1 MIRDVEI
8 RERARR
14 LGVDIEL
21 IRKDHVLNHVLAA
34 VAELAGDIVFRGGTA
49 LARVYWPDF
58 RISEDLDF
66 LVEGKLSQAT
76 ELTEQAARLAAERT
90 GVDLMVEVT
99 RPDSDMVRALVGWG
113 EVQLAVD
120 LNRAEQPALPTGRR
134 ELDLPYS
141 DLSLEARA
149 IRVVALEE
157 ILANKWYMLDDR
169 KEPRDLYDLWSG
181 ICVREV
187 PLNSVAKAFRAKY
200 RADPTLW
207 RIDRARKLEA
217 VWEQRLAHQVSDLP
231 PFGDVFRELC
241 TKIQAWEEDAA
252 GRRSG

>member
-8 RERARR
+8 RDRARR

-21 IRKDHVLNHVLAA
+21 IRKDYVLNHVLAA
-34 VAELAGDIVFRGGTA
+34 VAESAGDIVFRGGTA

-66 LVEGKLSQAT
+66 LVEGTLAQAT
-76 ELTEQAARLAAERT
+76 EVVEQAARVAAERT
-90 GVDLMVEVT
+90 GVDLTVEPT
-99 RPDSDMVRALVGWG
+99 RPDSDMVRASVGWG

-120 LNRAEQPALPTGRR
+120 LNRAEGPALPVERR

-141 DLSLEARA
+141 DLDSPVRE
-149 IRVVALEE
+149 ISVVALEE
-157 ILANKWYMLDDR
+157 ILANKWYMLDGR

-187 PLNSVAKAFRAKY
+187 SLESVAEGFKAKY
-200 RADPTLW
+200 RAKPSLW
-207 RIDRARKLEA
+207 RIDRARKLDVAWDE
-217 VWEQRLAHQVSDLP
+217 RLAHQVNDLP
-231 PFGDVFRELC
+231 PFREVFGQVYARVQ
-241 TKIQAWEEDAA
+241 TWEEE
-252 GRRSG
+252 G

>member
-21 IRKDHVLNHVLAA
+21 IRKDYILNHVLAA
-34 VAELAGDIVFRGGTA
+34 VAESANDLVFRGGTA

-66 LVEGKLSQAT
+66 LVEGKLAQAT
-76 ELTEQAARLAAERT
+76 EVVDQAARAAAERT
-90 GVDLMVEVT
+90 GADLVVELT
-99 RPDSDMVRALVGWG
+99 RPDSDMVRALVGWE

-120 LNRAEQPALPTGRR
+120 LNRAESPALPAEPR
-134 ELDLPYS
+134 ELNLPYS
-141 DLSLEARA
+141 DLSSVRA

-169 KEPRDLYDLWSG
+169 KEPRDLFDLWSG

-187 PLNSVAKAFRAKY
+187 SLDSVSEGFRAKY
-200 RADPTLW
+200 RAKPSLW
-207 RIDRARKLEA
+207 RIERARKLEA
-217 VWEQRLAHQVSDLP
+217 AWEDRLAHQVNALP
-231 PFGDVFRELC
+231 PFRNVFGEVHARV
-241 TKIQAWEEDAA
+241 QAWEEA
-252 GRRSG
+252 G

>member
-8 RERARR
+8 RDRARR

-34 VAELAGDIVFRGGTA
+34 LAESANDIVFRGGTA

-66 LVEGKLSQAT
+66 LVEGSLAQAT
-76 ELTEQAARLAAERT
+76 EVVEQAARAAAERT
-90 GVDLMVEVT
+90 GVDLAVEVT

-120 LNRAEQPALPTGRR
+120 LNRAERPALPVDRR

-141 DLSLEARA
+141 DLSSEGRG
-149 IRVVALEE
+149 IPVVALEE

-181 ICVREV
+181 ICVRAV
-187 PLNSVAKAFRAKY
+187 PLNSVANAFSAKY
-200 RADPTLW
+200 RAKPTLW
-207 RIDRARKLEA
+207 RIERARKLEVA
-217 VWEQRLAHQVSDLP
+217 WGERLAHQVNDLP
-231 PFGDVFRELC
+231 PFQEVFSEVYAEV
-241 TKIQAWEEDAA
+241 QAWERT
-252 GRRSG
+252 G

>member
-8 RERARR
+8 RDRARQ

-34 VAELAGDIVFRGGTA
+34 VAEIPSDIVFRGGTA

-66 LVEGKLSQAT
+66 LVEGKLAQAT
-76 ELTEQAARLAAERT
+76 ELVEQAVGAAAERT
-90 GVDLMVEVT
+90 GLDLLVEFS
-99 RPDSDMVRALVGWG
+99 RPDSDMLRAWVDWG
-113 EVQLAVD
+113 EARLAVD
-120 LNRAEQPALPTGRR
+120 LNRAERPALPIDRR
-134 ELDLPYS
+134 DLHLPYS
-141 DLSLEARA
+141 DLSPDVRG

-181 ICVREV
+181 ICVRDV
-187 PLNSVAKAFRAKY
+187 PLDAVSDAFWAKCRAK
-200 RADPTLW
+200 PSLW
-207 RIDRARKLEA
+207 RIERARKLEA
-217 VWEQRLAHQVSDLP
+217 AWEQRLAHQVNDLP
-231 PFGDVFRELC
+231 PFPEVFGEVHSRV
-241 TKIQAWEEDAA
+241 QAWEE
-252 GRRSG
+252 GG

>member
-8 RERARR
+8 RDRARR

-21 IRKDHVLNHVLAA
+21 IRKDYVLNHVLAA
-34 VAELAGDIVFRGGTA
+34 VAESADDIVFRGGTA

-66 LVEGKLSQAT
+66 LAEGKLSQAT

-90 GVDLMVEVT
+90 GVDLTIEVM

-120 LNRAEQPALPTGRR
+120 LNRAERPALPAGQR

-141 DLSLEARA
+141 DLSPADRA

-157 ILANKWYMLDDR
+157 ILANKWYMRRRPQGTSEPLRSLD
-169 KEPRDLYDLWSG
+169 RDLCS
-181 ICVREV
+181 
-187 PLNSVAKAFRAKY
+187 
-200 RADPTLW
+200 
-207 RIDRARKLEA
+207 
-217 VWEQRLAHQVSDLP
+217 
-231 PFGDVFRELC
+231 
-241 TKIQAWEEDAA
+241 
-252 GRRSG
+252 